1 MKNLTK
7 HFSVGVIICLLLV
20 SCFTLS
26 ACSSNQIT
34 IKQIQDKLRE
44 HSASYAVEYTTDAEK
59 ISEQTAEWT
68 YAMEKQNVDA
78 EHLMVVAV
86 FNYSSTTNRIDI
98 LKFSKEKYAKKMI
111 QNYNFGNSSTA
122 KRYGNLI
129 VVVDNDIQFEIFAI
143 INSIK

>member
-1 MKNLTK
+1 MKTLSKNLY
-7 HFSVGVIICLLLV
+7 VGVIICLLLV

-34 IKQIQDKLRE
+34 IKQIHDKLSSYNE
-44 HSASYAVEYTTDAEK
+44 SYAVEYTTTAEK
-59 ISEQTAEWT
+59 IAEKTSEWV

-86 FNYSSTTNRIDI
+86 FNRYSSTNRIDI
-98 LKFSKEKYAKKMI
+98 LKFSKDKYAKKMI
-111 QNYNFGNSSTA
+111 QNYDFGNSSTA

-129 VVVDNDIQFEIFAI
+129 IVVDNDIQFDIFTI
-143 INSIK
+143 INSIR

>member
-1 MKNLTK
+1 MKILSK
-7 HFSVGVIICLLLV
+7 QLCVSAIICLLLI

-26 ACSSNQIT
+26 ACGSNQIT
-34 IKQIQDKLRE
+34 IKQIHEKLISSSYGVE
-44 HSASYAVEYTTDAEK
+44 HTIDAET
-59 ISEQTAEWT
+59 IATQTSRWV

-98 LKFSKEKYAKKMI
+98 LKFSKEKHAKKMI
-111 QNYNFGNSSTA
+111 QNYDFGNSSTA